1 MFWLGLVGFHPLVS
15 SVGFHPSFE
24 HVLGIHSREC
34 VYKIVLSFVSMY
46 IPLYMPLLVVGAVL
60 VD

>member
-1 MFWLGLVGFHPLVS
+1 MFWVY

-24 HVLGIHSREC
+24 HVLGTLSREHA
-34 VYKIVLSFVSMY
+34 YKIVLSFVSMY